1 MYPSAAK
8 YYLKDDYLVLLVRKG
23 ASYSPGA
30 TLVSLRPNLQDTL
43 YSALVTPSLSF
54 ILVVVCQFMA
64 FQSDGKVSVF
74 LLISTQRPS
83 TGIIMRETIVII
95 IFI

>member
-1 MYPSAAK
+1 MYPSAAN

-23 ASYSPGA
+23 ASYSPRA

-54 ILVVVCQFMA
+54 ILVVVW
-64 FQSDGKVSVF
+64 SDCGLKCSRCVGVLSQCCGF
-74 LLISTQRPS
+74 GCL
-83 TGIIMRETIVII
+83 
-95 IFI
+95 FF